1 VIELYPAIDLQDGRA
16 VRLRRGDF
24 EQSTVFSDDP
34 VAQAREFAEAGAS
47 VLHVVDLDGARE
59 GQPVHAA
66 LVASIAAAFPG
77 TVHLGGGLRSRA
89 AIETAMAT
97 GVDRVVVGTAVV
109 EDRALL
115 EWAID
120 RLGDALVVGL
130 DARQGKLATHG
141 WTQVSDRDAVPVATE
156 VVSMGVRRLVYT
168 DINRDGTLGG
178 PNLAALRRV
187 AEAVAPVKLIAS
199 GGISSLDDLRRLRGL
214 RLSNVAGVIV
224 GRALYEGRFTVAE
237 GLATL
242 AARSRA

>member
-1 VIELYPAIDLQDGRA
+1 MIDLYPAIDLQDGRA

-24 EQSTVFSDDP
+24 AQSTVFSDDP
-34 VAQAREFAEAGAS
+34 VAQARAFAEGGAS

-109 EDRALL
+109 EDRRPAGVGDRPARGRAWS
-115 EWAID
+115 WASTP
-120 RLGDALVVGL
+120 
-130 DARQGKLATHG
+130 ARASSRPTAGPRSPTATR
-141 WTQVSDRDAVPVATE
+141 WSVATE
-156 VVSMGVRRLVYT
+156 LVTMGVRRLAYT

-178 PNLAALRRV
+178 PNLAALPPAVRGRAA
-187 AEAVAPVKLIAS
+187 AEADRRRAA
-199 GGISSLDDLRRLRGL
+199 ISSLDDLRR
-214 RLSNVAGVIV
+214 AC
-224 GRALYEGRFTVAE
+224 
-237 GLATL
+237 ATCG
-242 AARSRA
+242 SRTWKA